1 MSIYSIGVGS
11 SGLLLLGIV
20 ALWAFGAVPHWV
32 QRREQLAAA
41 WRAEATEEELRLLE
55 RRELSRTSSAP
66 ARSTGRLLA
75 APRAAAGSAP
85 TGKGSQ
91 PVAQPAVQ
99 PVERPVERPAAPAR
113 LAPAARR
120 TTPGAAPALLLLVG
134 TGLVA
139 AVPALLAVVGLVPLS
154 AAPAGLAVLGLAVLV
169 LRRRAAVRQRSAE
182 RAAVLQ
188 AQARTRAAQQRAVVR
203 RDAEGR
209 AVVAARAAAASA
221 AAAAATFAAER
232 AVANAEAV
240 ERASRAAE
248 RVAAAPR
255 RRAAGE

>member
-1 MSIYSIGVGS
+1 MGS

-91 PVAQPAVQ
+91 PVAQPAQQPVEQ

-120 TTPGAAPALLLLVG
+120 TAPGAAPALLLLVG

-139 AVPALLAVVGLVPLS
+139 AVPALLAVFGLVPLS